1 MNNFGKVAVMFGGA
15 SAERAVSLKSGAAV
29 LDALV
34 SAGVDAHAFDPSERC
49 LSELTSEGFA
59 RVFIVL
65 HGRGGEDGTMQG
77 ALELINMPYTGSGV
91 LGAALAMDKIKT
103 KQIWQ
108 ALGLPTA
115 KYHVVKV
122 AHSQAVDY
130 QQLLTDLDGTAMV
143 KPSHEGSSIGMAK
156 VSSPQQLQQAISK
169 AFEFDDEVLI
179 EQWITGQEY
188 TVAVL
193 EQQALP
199 AIRMTTPNDFY
210 DYDAKYQADTTQ
222 YHCPCG
228 LSQSDEKTLGELAL
242 DAFNAVNAKGWGRVD
257 FMLDDAG
264 NWYLLEVNTVPGMT
278 EKSLV
283 PKAAQQADISFEQLV
298 LDILAQTLG

>member
-1 MNNFGKVAVMFGGA
+1 MNNFGKVAVMFGGT
-15 SAERAVSLKSGAAV
+15 SAEREVSLNSGQAV
-29 LDALV
+29 LNALV
-34 SAGVDAHAFDPSERC
+34 GAGVDAHAFDPSERA
-49 LSELTSEGFA
+49 LSQLVSENFS

-77 ALELINMPYTGSGV
+77 ALELLGIPYTGSGV

-108 ALGLPTA
+108 AMGLPTA
-115 KYHVVKV
+115 KYHVVK
-122 AHSQAVDY
+122 AQHSAKLDY
-130 QQLLTDLDGTAMV
+130 ANMLAELNGMAMV

-156 VSSPQQLQQAISK
+156 VTNAAQLEQAITN
-169 AFEFDDEVLI
+169 AFEFDSEVLI
-179 EQWITGQEY
+179 EQWITGSEY

-193 EQQALP
+193 DQQALP
-199 AIRMTTPNDFY
+199 AISMTTPNDFY
-210 DYDAKYQADTTQ
+210 DYEAKYQTNTTQ

-228 LSQSDEKTLGELAL
+228 LDNVEEQKLGQLAFE
-242 DAFNAVNAKGWGRVD
+242 AFNAVNAKGWGRVD
-257 FMLDDAG
+257 FMRDEQG

-283 PKAAQQADISFEQLV
+283 PKAAAQAGISFEQLV
-298 LDILAQTLG
+298 LNILAQSKV